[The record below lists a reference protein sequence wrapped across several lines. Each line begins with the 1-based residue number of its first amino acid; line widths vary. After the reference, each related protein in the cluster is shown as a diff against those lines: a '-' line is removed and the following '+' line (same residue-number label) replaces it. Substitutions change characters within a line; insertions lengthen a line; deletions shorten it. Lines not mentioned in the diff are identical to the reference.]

1 MFSTP
6 SSVTWLPIISNSALA
21 VLKIATA
28 IVVGSVSIL
37 SDGLDTSVDVLSAF
51 IAFVDIRI
59 KGADSCSDMNYS

>member
-6 SSVTWLPIISNSALA
+6 GSVTWPSIISNSALA

-28 IVVGSVSIL
+28 VVVGSVSVF
-37 SDGLDTSVDVLSAF
+37 SDGLDTSVDMLSAF
-51 IAFVDIRI
+51 ITFVGIRI